1 MELTTYIF
9 HLKYWKIQLCDFKYK
24 EKKSHFSSAFFF
36 NRSFCQFYTGL
47 PGGLI
52 LGFKPSKL
60 LKSHDSKCWKMCIA
74 LINSY
79 CSLVSRIFVL
89 KKKKRK
95 RKRCLAK
102 QANTEGLAAGRI
114 TCSMYSLLLMF

>member
-89 KKKKRK
+89 KKKERERGKD
-95 RKRCLAK
+95 AWPNK
-102 QANTEGLAAGRI
+102 QTQRG
-114 TCSMYSLLLMF
+114 